1 MKLRHWL
8 CWAAGW
14 LADWRVCK
22 RVFHPGDYLPLPLLL
37 DNAFVRFWNFTC
49 WDGTKQTYVVSVAY
63 SEWRSPLSIVNVAG
77 KKKNT
82 EFRCCIFFLYFY
94 YLSFRI
100 GAAHEA
106 VIEQTQ
112 RTQKQQKIIEKKTY
126 RFVLHFLYSW
136 TKQVVEEA
144 TSTRRIVKPIRRE
157 REKWK
162 FNKKRVKIK

>member
-77 KKKNT
+77 KKNT
-82 EFRCCIFFLYFY
+82 ELRCCIFFLYFY

-112 RTQKQQKIIEKKTY
+112 RTQKQKNWKKDLPVCFTFSLQLDETSCWSSNIDQEDSEDYTERTWKVEIQQKKSK
-126 RFVLHFLYSW
+126 
-136 TKQVVEEA
+136 
-144 TSTRRIVKPIRRE
+144 
-157 REKWK
+157 
-162 FNKKRVKIK
+162 N